1 MKVAI
6 IGAGISGLSCAYWLS
21 RQHQV
26 CVYESAAKVGGHTAT
41 VDVDLAGQSYAI
53 DTGFIV
59 FNDWTYPQFNQL
71 IDELGVEFEPTQM
84 SFSVSDRV
92 KNFEYSG
99 TNLNS
104 LLAQRSNLLKRS
116 FWAMVSEIRR
126 FNKQA
131 RQDFTNNEIDP
142 DMTMGDY
149 LDHGHYDEIFRHYYI
164 LPMASAI
171 WSMPRKTI
179 NSFQA
184 RFFIRFFHHHGLLNI
199 TNRPQWQVISGG
211 SREYLGPLTAP
222 YAKQIRTNCVV
233 TAIERSAMQVRVKT
247 KHDSENYDAVVFA
260 CHSDQALNI
269 LGAAASEAEKQ
280 VLGNIKYCASDVV
293 LHTDTTMLPSKRR
306 AWASWNYLLTGRDND
321 VPLVTYNMNILQRL
335 KSDTTF
341 CVSLN
346 AGDNIDPDKII
357 RKFSYAHPQLN
368 ADSMHAQQRW
378 QQVSGTNR
386 TWYCGAYWGN
396 GFHEDGVASARRV
409 IESIEEQTCQ
419 STYSTAA

>member
-21 RQHQV
+21 RQHEV
-26 CVYESAAKVGGHTAT
+26 CVYESAAKIGGHTAT
-41 VDVDLAGQSYAI
+41 VDIDLAGQSHAI

-71 IDELGVEFEPTQM
+71 LSELGVAFKPTQM

-92 KNFEYSG
+92 NNFEYSG
-99 TNLNS
+99 TNLNT
-104 LLAQRSNLLKRS
+104 LLAQRSNLLNRR

-131 RQDFTNNEIDP
+131 RQDFVNNKIDAKK
-142 DMTMGDY
+142 TMGDY
-149 LDHGHYDEIFRHYYI
+149 LDEGHFDEVFRHYYI

-179 NSFQA
+179 NNFQA

-199 TNRPQWQVISGG
+199 TNRPQWQVINGG
-211 SREYLGPLTAP
+211 SREYLAPLTAR
-222 YAKQIRTNCVV
+222 YANQIRTSCAV
-233 TAIERSAMQVRVKT
+233 TEIERLATHVRVKT
-247 KHDSENYDAVVFA
+247 NDSAEIYDAVVFA

-269 LGAAASEAEKQ
+269 LGSEASKHERQ
-280 VLGNIKYCASDVV
+280 VLGKIKYCDSEVV
-293 LHTDTTMLPSKRR
+293 LHTDTKMLPHRRR
-306 AWASWNYLLTGRDND
+306 AWASWNYLLAEQDND
-321 VPLVTYNMNILQRL
+321 VPKVTYNMNILQGL
-335 KSDTTF
+335 KTDTTF

-357 RKFSYAHPQLN
+357 RRFNYAHPQLN
-368 ADSMHAQQRW
+368 AKSMHAQQLW
-378 QQVSGTNR
+378 QQVSGQHR

-396 GFHEDGVASARRV
+396 GFHEDGVASAHRV
-409 IESIEEQTCQ
+409 VESIEQQLCQ
-419 STYSTAA
+419 STLSTAA

>member
-21 RQHQV
+21 RQHEV
-26 CVYESAAKVGGHTAT
+26 CVYESAEKIGGHTAT

-59 FNDWTYPQFNQL
+59 FNDWTYPLFNQL
-71 IDELGVEFEPTQM
+71 INELGVDFKPTQM
-84 SFSVSDRV
+84 SFSVSDRI

-99 TNLNS
+99 TNLNT
-104 LLAQRSNLLKRS
+104 LLAQRSNLLNRR
-116 FWAMVSEIRR
+116 FWAMVNEIRR

-131 RQDFTNNEIDP
+131 GQDFINNKIDA
-142 DMTMGDY
+142 DMTMGEY
-149 LDHGHYDEIFRHYYI
+149 LDEGRYDEVFRHYYI

-211 SREYLGPLTAP
+211 SREYLAPLTAP
-222 YAKQIRTNCVV
+222 YVRQIRTHCEV
-233 TAIERSAMQVRVKT
+233 TEIHRQTSQVRLRT
-247 KHDSENYDAVVFA
+247 KNGDENYDAVVFA
-260 CHSDQALNI
+260 CHSDQALKI
-269 LGAAASEAEKQ
+269 LGANASETERQ
-280 VLGNIKYCASDVV
+280 VLGNIKYCTSDVV
-293 LHTDTTMLPSKRR
+293 LHTDTKMLPSKRR
-306 AWASWNYLLTGRDND
+306 AWASWNYLLTGQDND
-321 VPLVTYNMNILQRL
+321 VPLVTYNMNILQGF

-346 AGDNIDPDKII
+346 AVNNIDPDKII
-357 RKFSYAHPQLN
+357 RRFNYAHPQLN
-368 ADSMHAQQRW
+368 AQSMQAQQSW
-378 QQVSGTNR
+378 QQVSGKNR
-386 TWYCGAYWGN
+386 SWYCGAYWGN

-409 IESIEEQTCQ
+409 VESIEEQLCQ
-419 STYSTAA
+419 SILSTAA